1 MSKLAKISH
10 EVMIVFWFNRVKG
23 YFMRLVKPSMYISGM
38 DYVFKLW
45 QDSDTKERGILLLT
59 FSPMFLSMGGVIFT
73 IIYFVL
79 FVLPSYLFSILGWG
93 MLTALFGA
101 GGKYC
106 FKYFTGKDAK
116 AKIDKNVIDVDF
128 TESASDYAEEQKES
142 EPEAESESTKKRT
155 ARKKSDA

>member
-1 MSKLAKISH
+1 
-10 EVMIVFWFNRVKG
+10 
-23 YFMRLVKPSMYISGM
+23 M
-38 DYVFKLW
+38 DYVFRLW
-45 QDSDTKERGILLLT
+45 NESNTKERGILLLT

-106 FKYFTGKDAK
+106 FKYFTGKELNAK
-116 AKIDKNVIDVDF
+116 KDVNVIDVDF
-128 TESASDYAEEQKES
+128 TESDADLED
-142 EPEAESESTKKRT
+142 PEDPEDPEVPETPRKRT
-155 ARKKSDA
+155 PRKKTVDAQ

>member
-1 MSKLAKISH
+1 
-10 EVMIVFWFNRVKG
+10 
-23 YFMRLVKPSMYISGM
+23 MRLVKPSMYISGM

-45 QDSDTKERGILLLT
+45 NESDTKERGILLLT
-59 FSPMFLSMGGVIFT
+59 FSPMFISMGGVIFT

-106 FKYFTGKDAK
+106 FKYFTGKELK
-116 AKIDKNVIDVDF
+116 AKKDVNVIDVDF
-128 TESASDYAEEQKES
+128 TEEQEA
-142 EPEAESESTKKRT
+142 PEAAESDEDEEVPEEPRKRST
-155 ARKKSDA
+155 RKKTDA

>member
-1 MSKLAKISH
+1 M
-10 EVMIVFWFNRVKG
+10 FWFNRLKAYVVK
-23 YFMRLVKPSMYISGM
+23 FVKPSMYISGM

-45 QDSDTKERGILLLT
+45 SESNTKERGILLLT
-59 FSPMFLSMGGVIFT
+59 FSPMFVSMGGVILT

-106 FKYFTGKDAK
+106 FKYFTGKEIRDK
-116 AKIDKNVIDVDF
+116 TDKNVIDVDF
-128 TESASDYAEEQKES
+128 TEAESEPEES
-142 EPEAESESTKKRT
+142 KPEPEAESPSKRT
-155 ARKKSDA
+155 SRKKTDAQ

>member
-1 MSKLAKISH
+1 M
-10 EVMIVFWFNRVKG
+10 FWFNRLKAYVMK
-23 YFMRLVKPSMYISGM
+23 FVKPSMYISGM

-45 QDSDTKERGILLLT
+45 SESNPKERGILLLT
-59 FSPMFLSMGGVIFT
+59 FSPMFVSMGGVILT

-106 FKYFTGKDAK
+106 FKYFTGKEIRDK
-116 AKIDKNVIDVDF
+116 TDKNVIDVDF
-128 TESASDYAEEQKES
+128 TETESEPEESEP
-142 EPEAESESTKKRT
+142 EPEAESPSKRT
-155 ARKKSDA
+155 SRKKTDAQ

>member
-1 MSKLAKISH
+1 M
-10 EVMIVFWFNRVKG
+10 FWFNRLKAYV
-23 YFMRLVKPSMYISGM
+23 MRLVKPSMYISGM

-45 QDSDTKERGILLLT
+45 SESNTKERGILLLT
-59 FSPMFLSMGGVIFT
+59 FSPMFVSMGGVIFT

-106 FKYFTGKDAK
+106 FKYFTGKEIQEK
-116 AKIDKNVIDVDF
+116 KEPNVIDVAF
-128 TESASDYAEEQKES
+128 TEADSDDDDGPEESESASDTAS
-142 EPEAESESTKKRT
+142 ETPHKRSS
-155 ARKKSDA
+155 RKKTDAQ

>member
-1 MSKLAKISH
+1 MK
-10 EVMIVFWFNRVKG
+10 F
-23 YFMRLVKPSMYISGM
+23 VKPSMYISGM

-45 QDSDTKERGILLLT
+45 SESNTKERGILLLT
-59 FSPMFLSMGGVIFT
+59 FSPMFVSMGGVILT

-106 FKYFTGKDAK
+106 FKYFTGKEISEK
-116 AKIDKNVIDVDF
+116 ADKNVIDVDF
-128 TESASDYAEEQKES
+128 TEADSEPEES
-142 EPEAESESTKKRT
+142 EPASKRT
-155 ARKKSDA
+155 THKKTDAE

>member
-1 MSKLAKISH
+1 MK
-10 EVMIVFWFNRVKG
+10 F
-23 YFMRLVKPSMYISGM
+23 VKPSMYISGM

-45 QDSDTKERGILLLT
+45 SESNTKERGILLLT
-59 FSPMFLSMGGVIFT
+59 FSPMFVSMGGVILT

-106 FKYFTGKDAK
+106 FKYFTGKELKDK
-116 AKIDKNVIDVDF
+116 AEKNVIDVDF
-128 TESASDYAEEQKES
+128 TEAEADES
-142 EPEAESESTKKRT
+142 SHKRT
-155 ARKKSDA
+155 NRKKDDAE